1 MIAAIFLLFASVTST
16 SYIAYFSDE
25 SSAAVQEISYQGS
38 FGNYTVMVSANPIT
52 VQVFGPQATET
63 ALVEEIL
70 LLKRK
75 GILATACVPKAEGFR
90 MYYCSPEG
98 QWMGC
103 LDESCAGLQQR
114 TAVVFVQ
121 KKAEPRQEKEFDVLP
136 IIAGLILIFAIAFA
150 LLQKPQR
157 AFESGTKAEI
167 LRQLFEADRIPTDLS
182 ARLGKSKSTITEHL
196 EELVREG
203 MVERIERPG
212 KKFVF
217 YRLTSKGRQLLLRKA
232 G

>member
-1 MIAAIFLLFASVTST
+1 MIAALLLMFASVCSA
-16 SYIAYFSDE
+16 SYIAYFPEGSIAWQE
-25 SSAAVQEISYQGS
+25 STNGGS
-38 FGNYTVMVSANPIT
+38 FGNYTVVVSSQPAVVRI
-52 VQVFGPQATET
+52 FGPEASEA
-63 ALVEEIL
+63 ALIKEIL
-70 LLKRK
+70 LLKSK
-75 GILATACVPKAEGFR
+75 GVLETGCTPEAEGFK

-98 QWMGC
+98 EWRGC
-103 LDESCAGLQQR
+103 LNENCTILPQK
-114 TAVVFVQ
+114 AVAAFVQ
-121 KKAEPRQEKEFDVLP
+121 KEEEPAEVESKNLLQ
-136 IIAGLILIFAIAFA
+136 IIAGLVLIFAIAFA

-196 EELVREG
+196 EELVLEG